1 MQSSSFNQVNMIL
14 AEVNNVRESVL
25 SAIALSVPDQQ
36 HEDVPSSSTEMV
48 NQASTRDQA
57 SWDMITAI
65 KDLQKEK
72 KELKSSKQSNNTQ
85 GQYRGYTTRHKK
97 SKYCYTHGACA
108 HEGKFCK
115 KTRQGH
121 KDDATFDNKMGGSTV
136 YCQAVE

>member
-1 MQSSSFNQVNMIL
+1 MIL

-25 SAIALSVPDQQ
+25 SAIALSVPEQQ

-48 NQASTRDQA
+48 NQVSTRDQA
-57 SWDMITAI
+57 SWDMIAAI
-65 KDLQKEK
+65 KDLQKEIK
-72 KELKSSKQSNNTQ
+72 DLKSSKQSNNAQ
-85 GQYRGYTTRHKK
+85 GQYRGYTTRHNK

-115 KTRQGH
+115 KKRQGH
-121 KDDATFDNKMGGSTV
+121 KDDATFDDKMGGSTA